1 MMPAQKK
8 MTYAEYLAFEEASVE
23 KHEFLNGEVFAMG
36 GGTLEHGALA
46 VAFSAAV
53 VKALGDRP
61 CRVYSSDVRVRI
73 SATGLTTYPDLSVA
87 CLSVACGKA
96 EVDTEDPHALVNP
109 VLIVEVLSD
118 STEAYDR
125 GEKAAHYR
133 HIPSL
138 KEYVLVSQHG
148 PRIEVFRRNEAGRW
162 ELYEYERGASCDLV
176 SVGVCVSVDDVYR
189 DPLAGVA

>member
-8 MTYAEYLAFEEASVE
+8 MTYAEYLAFEAASVE
-23 KHEFLNGEVFAMG
+23 KHEFLNGEVFAMC

-46 VAFSAAV
+46 VAFSAAL

-73 SATGLTTYPDLSVA
+73 NATGLTTYPDM
-87 CLSVACGKA
+87 SVACGKA
-96 EVDTEDPHALVNP
+96 EVDAEDPHALVNP
-109 VLIVEVLSD
+109 VLIVEVLSG

-138 KEYVLVSQHG
+138 KEYALVSQHH

-162 ELYEYERGASCDLV
+162 ELYEFERGATCELV
-176 SVGVCVSVDDVYR
+176 SVGVSLSVDDVYR

>member
-8 MTYAEYLAFEEASVE
+8 MTYAEYLAFEEASAD

-36 GGTLEHGALA
+36 GGTLQHGALA
-46 VAFSAAV
+46 VAFSAAL

-73 SATGLTTYPDLSVA
+73 LATGLTTYPDLSVA
-87 CLSVACGKA
+87 CGKA
-96 EVDTEDPHALVNP
+96 ETDTEDPHALVNP

-133 HIPSL
+133 RIPSL
-138 KEYVLVSQHG
+138 KELVFVSQHG
-148 PRIEVFRRNEAGRW
+148 PRVEVFRRTEGGRW
-162 ELYEYERGASCDLV
+162 ELCEYERGAICELA
-176 SVGVCVSVDDVYR
+176 SVGANVNVNDVYR